1 MINAESTHRH
11 LKAVFTLSVQYEG
24 C

>member
-1 MINAESTHRH
+1 MINAESRHQH